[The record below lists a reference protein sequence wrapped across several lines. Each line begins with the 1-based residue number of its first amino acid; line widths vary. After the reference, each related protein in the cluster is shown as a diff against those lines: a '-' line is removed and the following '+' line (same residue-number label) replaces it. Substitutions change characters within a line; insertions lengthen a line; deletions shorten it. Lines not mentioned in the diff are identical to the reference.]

1 MKIGVFAADD
11 RMIHLCDFL
20 KKEAEVIMIDENDS
34 ISELNRIAQAIDVL
48 VFPVRGIDD
57 TGFVRMKQRGL
68 YVLDMLSHLKKDC
81 VIFSGQESSL
91 FKAMK
96 HKVICWLKDDE
107 VLIRNAE
114 LTAQGILGY
123 LLMHS
128 LKSRKQIK
136 IDLIGTGRCAKA
148 CAESFDSLNLSYRMV
163 TRQLIHHPDY
173 IDLDSW
179 KTSDPYDI
187 IVNTAPSCI
196 VDQNVLDHW
205 KNRKLVVDI
214 STGFVFVSDSCRKHP
229 FLNLVE
235 LKAIPAQVAPST
247 AAEIIGEYILKELKQ

>member
-1 MKIGVFAADD
+1 MKIGVFAADE

-48 VFPVRGIDD
+48 VFFFFLIDES
-57 TGFVRMKQRGL
+57 GFVRMKQRGV
-68 YVLDMLSHLKKDC
+68 YVLDMLSHIKKDC

-107 VLIRNAE
+107 VIIRNAE

-173 IDLDSW
+173 INLDSW

-205 KNRKLVVDI
+205 KNRKLVLDI

>member
-81 VIFSGQESSL
+81 VIFSGQESL
-91 FKAMK
+91 LLNDMQY
-96 HKVICWLKDDE
+96 KVNCWLKDDE
-107 VLIRNAE
+107 VVVRNAE

-123 LLMHS
+123 LLMYSMKS
-128 LKSRKQIK
+128 LKQIK

-148 CAESFDSLNLSYRMV
+148 CAECFDSLNISYRMV
-163 TRQLIHHPDY
+163 TRQSIHHPDY
-173 IDLDSW
+173 VGLDRW
-179 KTSDPYDI
+179 KKSDPYDI

-196 VDQNVLDHW
+196 VDQNVLDYW

-214 STGFVFVSDSCRKHP
+214 STGFVFVADSCRKHP

-235 LKAIPAQVAPST
+235 LKAIPAQVAPAS
-247 AAEIIGEYILKELKQ
+247 AAEIIGEYIFKELKR